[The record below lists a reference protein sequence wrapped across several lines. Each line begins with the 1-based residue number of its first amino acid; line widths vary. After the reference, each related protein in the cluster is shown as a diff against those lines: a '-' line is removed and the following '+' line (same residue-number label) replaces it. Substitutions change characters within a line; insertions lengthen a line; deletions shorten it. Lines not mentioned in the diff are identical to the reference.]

1 MNQRSKVTQA
11 ALDMSRAPRLPTAQQ
26 AFAEIK
32 ALGLEPHVAEIESL
46 GYTVIPPERVGA
58 PKLVQELL
66 RRMCEISKE
75 ARGQWPDLQNGT
87 THADAADPIERQSF
101 LLAKGRVFE
110 QALMNPVVQAMV
122 AYLLGKDA
130 VLSTCGGRIKGPG
143 ALPLML
149 HTDQTFH
156 PAPLPLVC
164 NATYLLTDYTM
175 ENGALCFIPGS
186 HRLQRH
192 PLPEENF
199 HLDGLDRV
207 QAAAAVAQ
215 GRQLRIRNP
224 PDLAVVEAPA
234 GSLAVWPGNTWHG
247 AVPRS
252 APGLRVNLIL
262 YFCNKWLRPQE
273 AYRECLP
280 QEVLDRNDEQF
291 ARLVGSDIF
300 YGWGP
305 EGTEFDAPKAFAE
318 ARKRVGTI

>member
-1 MNQRSKVTQA
+1 
-11 ALDMSRAPRLPTAQQ
+11 MSRAPSAAAAQQ
-26 AFAEIK
+26 AFAEIQ
-32 ALGLEPHVAEIESL
+32 ALGLEPHVAELESL
-46 GYTVIPPERVGA
+46 GYTVIPPERVGP
-58 PKLVQELL
+58 PKLAQELL
-66 RRMCEISKE
+66 RRMCEISSQ
-75 ARGQWPDLQNGT
+75 ARGQWPDLENGT

-122 AYLLGKDA
+122 AYLLGSDA

-164 NATYLLTDYTM
+164 NATYLLTDYTQ
-175 ENGALCFIPGS
+175 ENGALCFMPGS

-199 HLDGLDRV
+199 QLDGLNRL
-207 QAAAAVAQ
+207 QAEAAVAQ
-215 GRQLRIRNP
+215 GRRLSVRNP

-280 QEVLDRNDEQF
+280 QDVLDRNDEQF
-291 ARLVGSDIF
+291 ARLVGAGVF

-305 EGTEFDAPKAFAE
+305 EGAEFDAPKAFAK

>member
-1 MNQRSKVTQA
+1 
-11 ALDMSRAPRLPTAQQ
+11 
-26 AFAEIK
+26 
-32 ALGLEPHVAEIESL
+32 
-46 GYTVIPPERVGA
+46 
-58 PKLVQELL
+58 
-66 RRMCEISKE
+66 
-75 ARGQWPDLQNGT
+75 
-87 THADAADPIERQSF
+87 
-101 LLAKGRVFE
+101 
-110 QALMNPVVQAMV
+110 
-122 AYLLGKDA
+122 
-130 VLSTCGGRIKGPG
+130 
-143 ALPLML
+143 ML

-164 NATYLLTDYTM
+164 NATYLLTDYTQ

-199 HLDGLDRV
+199 HLDGLNRL
-207 QAAAAVAQ
+207 QAEAAVAQ
-215 GRQLRIRNP
+215 GRRLSVRNP

-280 QEVLDRNDEQF
+280 QDVLDRNNKQF
-291 ARLVGSDIF
+291 ARLVGADVF

-305 EGTEFDAPKAFAE
+305 EGAEFDAPKAFAQ